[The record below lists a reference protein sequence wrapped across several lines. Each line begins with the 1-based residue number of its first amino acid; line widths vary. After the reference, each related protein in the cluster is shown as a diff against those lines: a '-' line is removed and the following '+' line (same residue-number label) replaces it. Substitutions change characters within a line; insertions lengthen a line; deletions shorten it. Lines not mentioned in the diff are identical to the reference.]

1 MDVVKY
7 LLYSASAYRLKF
19 PAHNYHS
26 THPGQGALDLC
37 IRGLVFL
44 LASLQYEN
52 KCDCWWMPLI
62 FSMIPTFPWF
72 IILQAT
78 QSGSCVI
85 LFTLLST
92 YGLLQPPWR
101 FSAIY
106 RAQILLLIL
115 ATIYLY
121 ASYFTNLNN

>member
-1 MDVVKY
+1 MDIVKY
-7 LLYSASAYRLKF
+7 LLYSASAYRLKY

-26 THPGQGALDLC
+26 AHPGQNTLDLF
-37 IRGLVFL
+37 IRGLIFL

-52 KCDCWWMPLI
+52 KYDHWWMPII

-78 QSGSCVI
+78 QSGCYMI

-101 FSAIY
+101 LSVIY
-106 RAQILLLIL
+106 RAQTLLLIL

-121 ASYFTNLNN
+121 ASYYTNLNY